1 MSLVQP
7 SADPTP
13 VVVRMFPDW
22 GGCSGLWGDGGAL
35 DPVADLGLSPA
46 LAERCHAW
54 TRFWADHH
62 PDLDDGDSPQAA
74 REFLA
79 EGHAIL
85 AELLRALPLHVT
97 VRPEFT

>member
-35 DPVADLGLSPA
+35 D
-46 LAERCHAW
+46 EW
-54 TRFWADHH
+54 
-62 PDLDDGDSPQAA
+62 DSPQAA
-74 REFLA
+74 RDFL
-79 EGHAIL
+79 
-85 AELLRALPLHVT
+85 
-97 VRPEFT
+97 VRPEFA